1 MVTKQVDSPR
11 TSECVSSVGRWIGPL
26 DPLLVG
32 RWIGPLDP
40 LLVGRGIGPLDPLL
54 VGRWIG
60 PLDPLLVGR
69 WIGPLDP
76 FFAQER
82 SRNACVLAIL
92 SQRLVL

>member
-11 TSECVSSVGRWIGPL
+11 TSECVSSVGRW
-26 DPLLVG
+26 
-32 RWIGPLDP
+32 
-40 LLVGRGIGPLDPLL
+40 IGPLDPLL